1 MLFRSVRFFKPDD
14 GKGGDGGGTGNDP
27 GTQDPKQ
34 GEGSNN
40 GSPPADNSQKGEVIF
55 PSNAEFQKKVE
66 EILKDRLER
75 EKKKAEEAAKKAAD
89 EAMAE
94 AAKKNGEWEK
104 VAQQREKEAAE
115 ALKKL
120 QELEL
125 IQEKAE
131 RYGQTLSKLLE
142 AQRAGLPEAITK
154 LLDKLDPVDQLDWL
168 AANRETISKTK
179 LDGPPLTP
187 PPDGVANSKQLEEAK
202 EEFARKVR
210 NWF

>member
-1 MLFRSVRFFKPDD
+1 MLFRSVRFCKPDD

-27 GTQDPKQ
+27 GIQDPKL

-40 GSPPADNSQKGEVIF
+40 GNPPVDGSSKGAITF
-55 PSNAEFQKKVE
+55 ASDAEFQKKVE

-89 EAMAE
+89 EAVAE

-120 QELEL
+120 QELEPV
-125 IQEKAE
+125 QEKAE
-131 RYGQTLSKLLE
+131 RYSQTLSKLLE
-142 AQRAGLPEAITK
+142 TQRAGLPEAITK
-154 LLDKLDPVDQLDWL
+154 LLDKLDPVDQLEWL
-168 AANRETISKTK
+168 AVNKETLSKTK
-179 LDGPPLTP
+179 LDGPPPTP
-187 PPDGVANSKQLEEAK
+187 PPDGGANSKQLEEAK